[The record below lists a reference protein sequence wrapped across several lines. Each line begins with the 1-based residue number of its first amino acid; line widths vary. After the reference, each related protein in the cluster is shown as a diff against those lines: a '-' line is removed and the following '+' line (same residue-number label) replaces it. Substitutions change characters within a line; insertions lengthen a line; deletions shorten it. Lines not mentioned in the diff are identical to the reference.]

1 MCILWKG
8 EKMKDEKKQWQFSRF
23 SRKLKIEGLL
33 KALLVALTVGF
44 GVVFVVAM
52 VTWFI
57 EMNSLMLCIGIVAG
71 ALVIGIPVTYLIF
84 FRPTIKSNAR
94 RIDRLGLEE
103 RMITMVELEG
113 DESILSR
120 LQREDAQKRLAE
132 ADEKQMKICV
142 PRGLIVS
149 ASVATIL
156 GIAMATLST
165 LAAMGF
171 IMSGAELMDPLIP
184 DPPVQYVYIEYV
196 VDEGGYIEGEEY
208 QEIVLGESG
217 TEVMAVAEEGW
228 IFEGWTDG
236 DGNPVRLDKKVEK
249 DMLLI
254 AVFVPDEG
262 EQQQQGEGEGEGDQD
277 TPTDM
282 PAEEAQQSTD
292 SEQEGEDPSQS
303 QQAGGKYDAA
313 NQIIDGETHYR
324 DVFGQYDDQMQ
335 EEMTSSDDVPED
347 IRDIVENYFEII
359 G

>member
-1 MCILWKG
+1 MKG
-8 EKMKDEKKQWQFSRF
+8 ERKNVQFARF
-23 SRKLKIEGLL
+23 SRRLTTEGLL
-33 KALLVALTVGF
+33 KALLIVLAISF
-44 GVVFVVAM
+44 SIVFVVAA
-52 VTWFI
+52 VAWYTESNVLW
-57 EMNSLMLCIGIVAG
+57 LCIGIVAAI
-71 ALVIGIPVTYLIF
+71 ALIGIPVIYF
-84 FRPTIKSNAR
+84 AFYRPTIQSNAR

-103 RMITMVELEG
+103 RMVTMVELEN
-113 DESILSR
+113 DDSILSR

-142 PRGLIVS
+142 SRGLIVS

-262 EQQQQGEGEGEGDQD
+262 EQQQQGEGEGEGDQE
-277 TPTDM
+277 TPSDM
-282 PAEEAQQSTD
+282 PAEEAQQSSD

-313 NQIIDGETHYR
+313 NQIIDGETYYR

>member
-1 MCILWKG
+1 MKG
-8 EKMKDEKKQWQFSRF
+8 ERKNVQFARF
-23 SRKLKIEGLL
+23 SRRLTTEGLL
-33 KALLVALTVGF
+33 KALLIVLAISF
-44 GVVFVVAM
+44 SIVFVVAA
-52 VTWFI
+52 VAWYTESNVLW
-57 EMNSLMLCIGIVAG
+57 LCIGIVAAI
-71 ALVIGIPVTYLIF
+71 ALIGIPVIYF
-84 FRPTIKSNAR
+84 AFYRPTIQSNAR

-103 RMITMVELEG
+103 RMVTMVELEN
-113 DESILSR
+113 DDSILSR

-184 DPPVQYVYIEYV
+184 DPPVQYVYTEYV

-313 NQIIDGETHYR
+313 NQIIDGETYYR